1 MSSVFHGAECPQGPP
16 VLCVSECPSFSG
28 QTHTCTPNV
37 CIYILFSS
45 ALSLGRASETC
56 LSKGPGRLLSAH
68 PWRWCPGPRAARP
81 VGSREERGALG
92 LSPLHSPLPPL
103 KQLHLITFRETS
115 LLIGWKPSP
124 GTASSLP
131 AGGRACGALLCVRSA
146 TLRKAGSAPR
156 CISKALEQPS
166 WTQKL
171 RVKQ

>member
-1 MSSVFHGAECPQGPP
+1 MSGVFHGAECPQGPP

-56 LSKGPGRLLSAH
+56 LSKGLGRLLSAH

-92 LSPLHSPLPPL
+92 LSPPHSPLPPL

-115 LLIGWKPSP
+115 LLIGWKPLLAQRAAFLRAGGPAGPSCVSARPPCERQAVPP
-124 GTASSLP
+124 GAFQKLWNSLP
-131 AGGRACGALLCVRSA
+131 GHKS
-146 TLRKAGSAPR
+146 
-156 CISKALEQPS
+156 
-166 WTQKL
+166 
-171 RVKQ
+171 